1 MKFNI
6 AVLPGDGIGPEV
18 VQQSVRVC
26 DAVAKIFNHTI
37 NWNYGLVGA
46 AAIKKIGDP
55 YPKETHSIC
64 LSSDAILFGAIGD
77 PMFDNDPSLKVRPE
91 QGLLAMRKK
100 LGLYANV
107 RPTFTFPS
115 LINKSP
121 LKKEIIDGTDLV
133 FLREL
138 TGGIYFGKRGRLD
151 NGEIAY
157 DTCIYSREEVVR
169 LVKMGFELA
178 KKRSKKLC
186 CVDKANVL
194 ESSRLWRETVQ
205 SMEKDY
211 PDISVSYEFVDAVAM
226 RLVQWP
232 KNYDVL
238 VTENLF
244 GDILTDEASVI
255 TGSMG
260 LMPSASIGDKNSL
273 YEPIHG
279 SFPQAAGKNIANPLA
294 TILSAAMMFE
304 MSFGLKNESDLIKK
318 IVERS
323 LNNKIV
329 TEDLSLEKE
338 RKYTTSEVGDF
349 LVNEIISNKI

>member
-1 MKFNI
+1 MIFNI

-18 VQQSVRVC
+18 IQQSVRVC
-26 DAVAKIFNHTI
+26 DAVAKIFNHKI

-46 AAIKKIGDP
+46 SAIEKMGDP
-55 YPKETHSIC
+55 YPKETHRIC
-64 LSSDAILFGAIGD
+64 EDSDAILFGAIGD
-77 PMFDNDPSLKVRPE
+77 PKFDNNPSLKVRPE
-91 QGLLAMRKK
+91 QGLLEMRKK

-115 LINKSP
+115 LIDKSP

-151 NGEIAY
+151 KGNSAY
-157 DTCIYSREEVVR
+157 DTCIYSREEIVR

-178 KKRSKKLC
+178 EKRSKKLC

-211 PDISVSYEFVDAVAM
+211 PKVSVSYEFVDAVAM
-226 RLVQWP
+226 RLIQWP

-260 LMPSASIGDKNSL
+260 LMPSASIGNENSL

-304 MSFGLKNESDLIKK
+304 MSFGLKNESDLIKTTVDK
-318 IVERS
+318 S
-323 LNNKIV
+323 LKNEIV
-329 TEDLSLEKE
+329 TEDLSDK
-338 RKYTTSEVGDF
+338 KGKSFSTSEVGDF
-349 LVNEIISNKI
+349 LVKEILTK

>member
-1 MKFNI
+1 MIFNI
-6 AVLPGDGIGPEV
+6 AVLPGDGIAPEV
-18 VQQSVRVC
+18 IQQSVRVC
-26 DAVAKIFNHTI
+26 DAVAKIFNHKI

-46 AAIKKIGDP
+46 SAIEKMGDP
-55 YPKETHSIC
+55 YPKETHRIC
-64 LSSDAILFGAIGD
+64 EDSDAILFGAIGD
-77 PMFDNDPSLKVRPE
+77 PKFDNNPSLKVRPE
-91 QGLLAMRKK
+91 QGLLEMRKK

-151 NGEIAY
+151 NGNSAY
-157 DTCIYSREEVVR
+157 DTCIYSREEIVR

-178 KKRSKKLC
+178 ENRSKKLC

-211 PDISVSYEFVDAVAM
+211 PKVSVSYEFVDAVAM
-226 RLVQWP
+226 RLIQWP

-260 LMPSASIGDKNSL
+260 LMPSASIGNENSL

-279 SFPQAAGKNIANPLA
+279 SFPQAAKKNIANPLA

-304 MSFGLKNESDLIKK
+304 MSFGLKNESDLIKTTVDK
-318 IVERS
+318 S
-323 LNNKIV
+323 LKNEIV
-329 TEDLSLEKE
+329 TEDLSDK
-338 RKYTTSEVGDF
+338 KGKSFSTSEVGDF
-349 LVNEIISNKI
+349 LVKEILTK

>member
-1 MKFNI
+1 MIFNI

-18 VQQSVRVC
+18 IQQSVRVC
-26 DAVAKIFNHTI
+26 DAVAKIFNHKI

-46 AAIKKIGDP
+46 SAIDKMGDP
-55 YPKETHSIC
+55 YPKETHRIC
-64 LSSDAILFGAIGD
+64 KDSDAILFGAIGD
-77 PMFDNDPSLKVRPE
+77 PKFDNNPSLKVRPE
-91 QGLLAMRKK
+91 QGLLEMRKK

-121 LKKEIIDGTDLV
+121 LKKEIIDGTDLI

-151 NGEIAY
+151 NGNSAY
-157 DTCIYSREEVVR
+157 DTCIYSREEIVR

-178 KKRSKKLC
+178 EKRSKKLC

-211 PDISVSYEFVDAVAM
+211 PKVSVSYEFVDAVAM
-226 RLVQWP
+226 RLIQWP

-260 LMPSASIGDKNSL
+260 LMPSASIGNENSL

-279 SFPQAAGKNIANPLA
+279 SFPQAARKNIANPLA

-304 MSFGLKNESDLIKK
+304 MSFGLKNESDLIKTTVDK
-318 IVERS
+318 S
-323 LNNKIV
+323 LKNDIV
-329 TEDLSLEKE
+329 TEDLSDKKGESFS
-338 RKYTTSEVGDF
+338 TSEVGDF
-349 LVNEIISNKI
+349 LVKEILSK

>member
-1 MKFNI
+1 MIFNI

-18 VQQSVRVC
+18 IQQSVRVC
-26 DAVAKIFNHTI
+26 DAVAKIFNHKI

-46 AAIKKIGDP
+46 SAIDKMGDP
-55 YPKETHSIC
+55 YPKETHRIC
-64 LSSDAILFGAIGD
+64 EDSDAILFGAIGD
-77 PMFDNDPSLKVRPE
+77 PKFDNNPLLKVRPE
-91 QGLLAMRKK
+91 QGLLEMRKK

-151 NGEIAY
+151 NGNSAY
-157 DTCIYSREEVVR
+157 DTCIYSREEIVR

-211 PDISVSYEFVDAVAM
+211 PKVSVSYEFVDAVAM
-226 RLVQWP
+226 RLIQWP

-260 LMPSASIGDKNSL
+260 LMPSASIGNENSL

-279 SFPQAAGKNIANPLA
+279 SFPQAAKKNIANPLA

-304 MSFGLKNESDLIKK
+304 MSFGLKNESDLIKTTVDK
-318 IVERS
+318 S
-323 LNNKIV
+323 LKNEIV
-329 TEDLSLEKE
+329 TEDLSDK
-338 RKYTTSEVGDF
+338 KGKSFSTSEVGDF
-349 LVNEIISNKI
+349 LVKEILTK